1 MRLICLAI
9 KPSSGFV
16 TRSVSCSVV
25 RAAYEIGRPSWGLTE
40 TPNRDPRNLRTS
52 DSSNA
57 MKQAISI
64 LSVLLLAVFALPAT
78 AQEHDNSA
86 YLADVLSDFDQ
97 ASDKLNQLAEAIPA
111 ETYGWRPSEGVRSV
125 SESLMHVVLANYYFT
140 SALGHEHGEE
150 MPEESVADK
159 DAVMAHLATS
169 QAHFRMVLDELS
181 SADLSATMEMF
192 GGQEMSVY
200 RVLMIATGHSHEHL
214 GQMIA
219 YARSNNIAPPWSGGG
234 G

>member
-1 MRLICLAI
+1 
-9 KPSSGFV
+9 
-16 TRSVSCSVV
+16 
-25 RAAYEIGRPSWGLTE
+25 
-40 TPNRDPRNLRTS
+40 
-52 DSSNA
+52 

-64 LSVLLLAVFALPAT
+64 LSFLLLAVIALPAS

-169 QAHFRMVLDELS
+169 QAHFRMVLDELG
-181 SADLSATMEMF
+181 SADLSETMSMF
-192 GGQEMSVY
+192 GQDLSRY